1 LLGGFPILALVL
13 LDHLLIAVDLP
24 KVILVS
30 LAEAGVA
37 AFG

>member
-1 LLGGFPILALVL
+1 MLGGLPDLALVL

-24 KVILVS
+24 EVILVS
-30 LAEAGVA
+30 LAEAAVA